1 MPVLW
6 FGVNVPVVPGCA
18 RGHGF
23 HKGTDDATSGLKQK
37 EMNSRQWGDSA
48 LICLL
53 LKHYTLQRDVHCLYI
68 TLSLRRFHLNKID

>member
-1 MPVLW
+1 MPVSW
-6 FGVNVPVVPGCA
+6 FGVNVSVVPEVTVST
-18 RGHGF
+18 
-23 HKGTDDATSGLKQK
+23 KELNTSGLKQK
-37 EMNSRQWGDSA
+37 EMNSRQWGDST